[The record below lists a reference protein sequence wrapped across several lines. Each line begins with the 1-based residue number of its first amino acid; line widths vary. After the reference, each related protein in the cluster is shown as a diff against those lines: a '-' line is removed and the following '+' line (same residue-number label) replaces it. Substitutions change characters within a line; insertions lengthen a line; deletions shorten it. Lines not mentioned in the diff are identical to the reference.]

1 MNLDIDALRSFAA
14 VAEQR
19 NFTRAAERVSRTQS
33 AVSVQIKNL
42 ELRLGFALFE
52 RSKRAVAL
60 TPRGEQL
67 LAYAHEMLRLNDESV
82 RALTQTPLLGRLRLG
97 ITEYFAPQLMPGI
110 VLAFKASQPTLDLQ
124 VTTGVTGQL
133 RALQKAG
140 ELDLVIGRRDSG
152 SSDGELIRREKLCWV
167 AAGALQPKPRDTLPL
182 ALLPPGCGVR
192 SLALATLDHKGRAW
206 RLAYCGPSVL
216 GLQTAVAAGLAV
228 SCLTRSAVLKG
239 FRTLGAR
246 EGLPALP
253 DSELALFSGRRGNTR
268 PMRQLAQVVLDYFGS
283 PAREAAAEV

>member
-19 NFTRAAERVSRTQS
+19 NFTRAAERVSRSQS

-52 RSKRAVAL
+52 RRKRAVAL

-67 LAYAHEMLRLNDESV
+67 LAYAHQMLRLNDDSV
-82 RALTQTPLLGRLRLG
+82 RALTQAPLQGRLRLG
-97 ITEYFAPQLMPGI
+97 LTEYFAPQLIPGI
-110 VLAFKASQPTLDLQ
+110 VLAFKASHPTLDLQ
-124 VTTGVTGQL
+124 VTTGVTGHL
-133 RALQKAG
+133 RGLQKAG

-152 SSDGELIRREKLCWV
+152 SSEGELIRREKLCWV
-167 AAGALQPKPRDTLPL
+167 AAAALQPQPRDTLPL

-192 SLALATLDHKGRAW
+192 SLALAALKHKGRAW
-206 RLAYCGPSVL
+206 RLAYCGASVL

-228 SCLTRSAVLKG
+228 SCLTHSAVLKG

-268 PMRQLAQVVLDYFGS
+268 PMQQLAQVVLAHFS
-283 PAREAAAEV
+283 APAG